1 MKQRRGSRPGIQHKH
16 RHGPTDTR
24 GHADSALRKRSEER
38 NGWAGKHPTTATG
51 GVQHQVCP
59 RAGSTHRHG
68 PSPTG
73 KAQQNYGPS
82 PTSRTLRTRGAS
94 PPGRKQQRSGP
105 SPTSRTQQRYRP
117 SPTSKTQQR
126 YGPSPTSK
134 AQQRNGPSPRSR
146 TQPKSGHSPAS
157 RTQQRSGPYPPGRAQ
172 QRHGSSPPSRMQLRS
187 VQSPP
192 TSRNGQLNLLGSP
205 HQTRQSATSP
215 RSHAA
220 HQVRPPKRFRP
231 VQLFRCPQSREDT
244 GEMSS
249 LPIVL
254 VESLS
259 SDDST
264 PGNTREGE
272 MLCHPRP
279 SVDMSS
285 SPLSPPSSLIDEV
298 DSCLPKGQPRE
309 IVHVVESLPVSC
321 SSPESVPAASKSRPV
336 SDKGSNASSGR
347 TEAEHQK
354 HQQGAEHQKHQQGAE
369 HQKHQQ
375 GAEHQKHQQGA
386 EHQKHQHG
394 AEHQKH
400 QQGAEH
406 QKHQQ
411 GHAGVLDSQHLFSKH
426 TLNETFTVF
435 GSRSPDK
442 AIFQYRRVPIV
453 SRQNTT
459 GLLQLGD
466 VTQGQKK
473 VTDKGDNPDVWHDRK
488 SLEPQAK
495 CSSVSGNMQPV
506 IKAGGN
512 EYKNS
517 LSKMAEGNLLSSCN
531 ELQKR
536 KDILHSSCKLLSS
549 PQTLC
554 TPDKTEGKVTK
565 LHTGTAPGTNSS
577 PHKQTEMSP
586 LCELQK
592 KIDFLFRN
600 LTPQKSST
608 TCSTPSRTGDQ
619 PAKKQV
625 TKEEALSSPISKDSS
640 KANQTFTILGKV
652 APKLENEVD
661 PSGPDKCVFTNS
673 WASRLFT
680 SPLPLVKVESPQQ
693 WGKVKRRYHPTIKSL
708 STEEIQLVL
717 KMPDTES
724 VTHFLSQKFCKTEPE
739 LAPQEESAKSIPAP
753 FPAQPSARPEHVGF
767 RPLSPA
773 ERWPCVLKGRGPTVD
788 PDCSQISRQHG
799 VESLKFSQ
807 TSSAWSTGKQLSLCR
822 NGKIAPPPSGAKV
835 YSAPPKR
842 VDTDAGGRERHLQS
856 PHSKQHGTDGESENA
871 FGIFRVSPGELFR
884 QTIIT
889 PPQESLKKKTR
900 EDHEEKDHVLQTGAS
915 HLHQPFIHS
924 VCRSREGLSN
934 GETVYSSSFSS
945 DLQHELNTNSSN
957 CVFSK
962 SSPFSLGS
970 SQKCL
975 TPSHFTRDNWTPK
988 ASAFSPAS
996 PQGVEKKRLSGSAIQ
1011 QIFIQLKQA
1020 SDTQKVHRPRGVAIA
1035 HICQEAHCR
1044 SLEMHSVG
1052 LQQTKTTRRTPFSQG
1067 AHTANARL
1075 TKQETVHMIHAP
1087 DVLATHQHD
1096 LLNRTFDCEPLAY
1109 QEQFHACR
1117 SSGGGTRN
1125 APYLFDQ
1132 VDVKGKSNDDNHHT
1146 SERSRHGA
1154 CSLNT
1159 LSDFEDSDGSRRFK
1173 QYETEQLTR
1182 ATAVGKLQAVR
1193 QKHLVFGKE
1202 SPKTAATNVRSPS
1215 YSWKTLVRTTPEPS
1229 SHMPHGCVNSANHN
1243 GIRQSSPLK
1252 HRAPNC
1258 MRQHRTNCNQNLSAG
1273 QSLSDASP
1281 DSKSGTPPRRPLGAN
1296 QSTTPSKLLSNL
1308 NLSDLHSPLNLTQN
1322 CDTLSRLVLASPP
1335 EGRASDVRGGKS
1347 SCNKVQSSGGRPVE
1361 APVLDS
1367 CRPAR
1372 RRSYKARL
1380 QELLNGEHKGNT
1392 LSQNCAFSQTEGRL
1406 QEPPHRHQTVAEASP
1421 KASASKL
1428 GSSPKSQPKEPHR
1441 LSESTKPS
1449 AAGSIATRLGHGVSS
1464 KSKGDLFSA
1473 RDSATHDANHCQA
1486 SESKCYSWKIFRSRN
1501 HASSAQITAKSAS
1514 AAVSGISAASLQTA
1528 TAECVLSKPFTCQGS
1543 KMIHISSP
1551 QARQQKGN
1559 RGHLFSLNSS
1569 DSFAPSVSTKR
1580 SFESEFDDASCSP
1593 GDTRS
1598 PCKRRRIVTIHST
1611 STPSKSTG
1619 PRPKKFDMNESLSTI
1634 SGEDD
1639 SLNRTVLSTNSTL
1652 IDLTTCSATVS
1663 DDGEDEVT
1671 LISE

>member
-1 MKQRRGSRPGIQHKH
+1 MKQRRGNRPGIQHKH

-24 GHADSALRKRSEER
+24 GHADSASHKRSEER

-51 GVQHQVCP
+51 GVHHQVCP
-59 RAGSTHRHG
+59 RAGSTHRRG

-105 SPTSRTQQRYRP
+105 SPTSRMQQRYGP

-146 TQPKSGHSPAS
+146 TQPRSGHSPTS
-157 RTQQRSGPYPPGRAQ
+157 RTQQRSGPYPPGRSQ
-172 QRHGSSPPSRMQLRS
+172 QRHGSSSPSRMQLRN

-231 VQLFRCPQSREDT
+231 VQLFHCPQSREDR
-244 GEMSS
+244 GETSS
-249 LPIVL
+249 LPILL

-298 DSCLPKGQPRE
+298 DSCLPNCQPRE

-347 TEAEHQK
+347 TEAER
-354 HQQGAEHQKHQQGAE
+354 
-369 HQKHQQ
+369 
-375 GAEHQKHQQGA
+375 
-386 EHQKHQHG
+386 
-394 AEHQKH
+394 
-400 QQGAEH
+400 

-442 AIFQYRRVPIV
+442 ATFQYRRVPVV
-453 SRQNTT
+453 SRQNAT

-473 VTDKGDNPDVWHDRK
+473 VTNKGDNPDVGCNRK

-495 CSSVSGNMQPV
+495 CSSVPGNMQPV

-512 EYKNS
+512 EYENS

-536 KDILHSSCKLLSS
+536 KDILRSSCKLLSS
-549 PQTLC
+549 PQTLR
-554 TPDKTEGKVTK
+554 TPDKTEGRVTK
-565 LHTGTAPGTNSS
+565 FLTGTAPGTNSP

-640 KANQTFTILGKV
+640 KANRTFTILGNV
-652 APKLENEVD
+652 APKLENEAD

-680 SPLPLVKVESPQQ
+680 IPLPLVKVESPQQ
-693 WGKVKRRYHPTIKSL
+693 WGKVRRRYHPTIKSL

-739 LAPQEESAKSIPAP
+739 LAPQEESVKSIPAP

-767 RPLSPA
+767 RPSSPA

-807 TSSAWSTGKQLSLCR
+807 TSLTWSAGKQLSLCR

-871 FGIFRVSPGELFR
+871 FGIFRASPGEIFR

-889 PPQESLKKKTR
+889 PPQDSLKKKTR

-934 GETVYSSSFSS
+934 GETVYSSSFPS
-945 DLQHELNTNSSN
+945 DLQHEPNTNSSN

-962 SSPFSLGS
+962 SSPFSLGL
-970 SQKCL
+970 SQKSL

-1011 QIFIQLKQA
+1011 QIFTQLKQA

-1035 HICQEAHCR
+1035 RFCQEARCR

-1052 LQQTKTTRRTPFSQG
+1052 LQQTKTMRRTPFSQG
-1067 AHTANARL
+1067 THTANARP
-1075 TKQETVHMIHAP
+1075 TKQETARMMHAP

-1096 LLNRTFDCEPLAY
+1096 LLNWTFDCEPLAY

-1125 APYLFDQ
+1125 ASSLFNQ
-1132 VDVKGKSNDDNHHT
+1132 VDVKGKSSDDNHHT
-1146 SERSRHGA
+1146 SERSRRGA

-1159 LSDFEDSDGSRRFK
+1159 LSDFEDSDGSQRFK

-1182 ATAVGKLQAVR
+1182 ATAVGKLHAVR
-1193 QKHLVFGKE
+1193 QKHLVFEKE

-1215 YSWKTLVRTTPEPS
+1215 YAWKPLVRTTPEPS

-1252 HRAPNC
+1252 HRAPSC
-1258 MRQHRTNCNQNLSAG
+1258 MHQHRTNCNQNLSAG
-1273 QSLSDASP
+1273 QSLSDVSP
-1281 DSKSGTPPRRPLGAN
+1281 DSKSGTPPHQPLGAN
-1296 QSTTPSKLLSNL
+1296 QSTPSKLLSNL
-1308 NLSDLHSPLNLTQN
+1308 NLSDLHSPLNLTRN

-1367 CRPAR
+1367 CGPA

-1380 QELLNGEHKGNT
+1380 QELLDGEHKGNT

-1406 QEPPHRHQTVAEASP
+1406 QESPHRRQTVAEASP

-1441 LSESTKPS
+1441 LSESTTPS
-1449 AAGSIATRLGHGVSS
+1449 AAGSIAKRPGHGVSS
-1464 KSKGDLFSA
+1464 KSKGDMFSVK
-1473 RDSATHDANHCQA
+1473 DSATHDANHCQA

-1514 AAVSGISAASLQTA
+1514 AAVSSVSAASSQTA

-1551 QARQQKGN
+1551 QARRQKGN

-1619 PRPKKFDMNESLSTI
+1619 PHPKKFDMNESLSTISGEDDSLNRTVLSTTI

>member
-1 MKQRRGSRPGIQHKH
+1 MKQRRGNQPGRQLKN

-24 GHADSALRKRSEER
+24 GHAGSASHKRLAER
-38 NGWAGKHPTTATG
+38 NSWAGKHPTTATG
-51 GVQHQVCP
+51 GVHHQVCP
-59 RAGSTHRHG
+59 RAGSTHSRG

-105 SPTSRTQQRYRP
+105 SPTSRMQQRYGP

-134 AQQRNGPSPRSR
+134 AQQRTGLSPRSR
-146 TQPKSGHSPAS
+146 TQPRSGRSPTS
-157 RTQQRSGPYPPGRAQ
+157 RTQQRSRPSPPGRTQ
-172 QRHGSSPPSRMQLRS
+172 QKYGSSPPSRMQLRN

-192 TSRNGQLNLLGSP
+192 TSRNGQLNLLGSL

-215 RSHAA
+215 RSHVA

-231 VQLFRCPQSREDT
+231 VQLFHCPRSREDR
-244 GEMSS
+244 GETSS

-272 MLCHPRP
+272 MLCRPRP
-279 SVDMSS
+279 SADMSS
-285 SPLSPPSSLIDEV
+285 SPLSPPSSPIDEV

-309 IVHVVESLPVSC
+309 IVHVVESLPVNC
-321 SSPESVPAASKSRPV
+321 SSPENVPAASKSRPV

-347 TEAEHQK
+347 TEAEHR
-354 HQQGAEHQKHQQGAE
+354 
-369 HQKHQQ
+369 
-375 GAEHQKHQQGA
+375 
-386 EHQKHQHG
+386 
-394 AEHQKH
+394 
-400 QQGAEH
+400 
-406 QKHQQ
+406 KHQQ
-411 GHAGVLDSQHLFSKH
+411 GHAGVIDSQRLFTKH

-453 SRQNTT
+453 SRRNAM

-466 VTQGQKK
+466 VTQDQKK
-473 VTDKGDNPDVWHDRK
+473 VTDKGDNPNVWRDRK
-488 SLEPQAK
+488 SLEPQSK

-512 EYKNS
+512 EYESS

-531 ELQKR
+531 ELQKQ
-536 KDILHSSCKLLSS
+536 KDILRTSRKLLSS
-549 PQTLC
+549 PQTLR

-565 LHTGTAPGTNSS
+565 LLTGTAPGTNSP
-577 PHKQTEMSP
+577 PHKQMERSP
-586 LCELQK
+586 VRELQK
-592 KIDFLFRN
+592 KIGFLFRN
-600 LTPQKSST
+600 LTSQKSST

-640 KANQTFTILGKV
+640 KVNRTFTILGKV

-693 WGKVKRRYHPTIKSL
+693 WGKVRRRYHPTIQSL

-724 VTHFLSQKFCKTEPE
+724 VTDFLSQKFCKTEPE

-753 FPAQPSARPEHVGF
+753 FPAQPSACPEHVGF
-767 RPLSPA
+767 RPASPA
-773 ERWPCVLKGRGPTVD
+773 ERWPCVLKGHGPTVN

-842 VDTDAGGRERHLQS
+842 VDTDAGGRERR
-856 PHSKQHGTDGESENA
+856 PHSRQQGTDRESENG
-871 FGIFRVSPGELFR
+871 FGIFRASPGEIFR
-884 QTIIT
+884 QTIVT
-889 PPQESLKKKTR
+889 PPQDSLKKKMR
-900 EDHEEKDHVLQTGAS
+900 EDHEEKDPVLQTGAS

-924 VCRSREGLSN
+924 VCRSQEGLSN
-934 GETVYSSSFSS
+934 GETVYSSSFPS
-945 DLQHELNTNSSN
+945 DLQHEPNTNSSN
-957 CVFSK
+957 HVFSK
-962 SSPFSLGS
+962 SSPFSLGP
-970 SQKCL
+970 SQKSL
-975 TPSHFTRDNWTPK
+975 TPVRFTQDNWTPK

-1011 QIFIQLKQA
+1011 QIFTQLKQA

-1035 HICQEAHCR
+1035 RFCQEARCR
-1044 SLEMHSVG
+1044 SLEVHSVG

-1067 AHTANARL
+1067 AHIANARL
-1075 TKQETVHMIHAP
+1075 TKQEPVRMKHAP

-1096 LLNRTFDCEPLAY
+1096 LLNGTFDCQSLVLH
-1109 QEQFHACR
+1109 QEQIHACR

-1125 APYLFDQ
+1125 ASSLFDQ
-1132 VDVKGKSNDDNHHT
+1132 VDVKGKSSDDNYHM

-1159 LSDFEDSDGSRRFK
+1159 LSDFEDSDGSQRFT
-1173 QYETEQLTR
+1173 QCETEQLTR
-1182 ATAVGKLQAVR
+1182 ATAGGNLHAVR

-1202 SPKTAATNVRSPS
+1202 SPKTAATNARSSS
-1215 YSWKTLVRTTPEPS
+1215 YAWKPLVRTTREPS
-1229 SHMPHGCVNSANHN
+1229 SHMPLGCVNSANRN
-1243 GIRQSSPLK
+1243 SVRQSSPLK

-1258 MRQHRTNCNQNLSAG
+1258 THQHRTNCNQNLSAG

-1281 DSKSGTPPRRPLGAN
+1281 DSKSGTPQHQPPGTN
-1296 QSTTPSKLLSNL
+1296 QSTTPSKLLSYL
-1308 NLSDLHSPLNLTQN
+1308 NLSDLHSPLNLTRN
-1322 CDTLSRLVLASPP
+1322 CDALSRLVLASPP
-1335 EGRASDVRGGKS
+1335 EGRASDVRGGKL
-1347 SCNKVQSSGGRPVE
+1347 SCNKVQSNGGRPVE

-1367 CRPAR
+1367 CGPAR
-1372 RRSYKARL
+1372 RRPYKARL
-1380 QELLNGEHKGNT
+1380 QELLNGQQEGNS
-1392 LSQNCAFSQTEGRL
+1392 LSQNCASSQTEGRL
-1406 QEPPHRHQTVAEASP
+1406 QEPPRRRQTVAEASP

-1441 LSESTKPS
+1441 LSESTVPS
-1449 AAGSIATRLGHGVSS
+1449 AAGSIAKRPGHGVSS
-1464 KSKGDLFSA
+1464 KSKGDMFSV
-1473 RDSATHDANHCQA
+1473 RDSATHDANRCQA
-1486 SESKCYSWKIFRSRN
+1486 SESKCHSWKIFRSRN

-1514 AAVSGISAASLQTA
+1514 AAVSGISAASPQTG

-1543 KMIHISSP
+1543 KMIRISSP

-1580 SFESEFDDASCSP
+1580 SFESDFD
-1593 GDTRS
+1593 DTRS
-1598 PCKRRRIVTIHST
+1598 PCKRRRIITIHST

-1619 PRPKKFDMNESLSTI
+1619 PSPKKFDMDESLSTI